1 MNSHNKIRSRRRG
14 IMNVIKE
21 WKTLLIPYEQAV
33 EELKVKFKSIRNQ
46 YRELNEYSPIEF
58 VMGRV
63 KKISSIIE
71 KADRR
76 SIPME
81 HLEEQMEDIAG
92 IRIMCQ
98 FIDDIYEVVTLIRER
113 SGKDF
118 TVLYEKDYIRNPK
131 DSGYKSYHIII
142 KYPVQTALGT
152 KEILAELQ
160 IRTLAMNFWA
170 TIEHSLNYKY
180 KSHIPEDI
188 IERLRNSATAATR
201 LDQEMMEISR
211 EVVNAQLMF
220 EEKSNTIRDIIA
232 NIQLLFTQGKET
244 EALDYQRRFDNIKNN
259 DNMFEFELL
268 LTEIKKSLPRY
279 NHFEKGR
286 LI

>member
-1 MNSHNKIRSRRRG
+1 MNG
-14 IMNVIKE
+14 IKE

-46 YRELNEYSPIEF
+46 YREMNEYSPIEF

-71 KADRR
+71 KAERR

-81 HLEEQMEDIAG
+81 DLEEQMEDIAG

-98 FIDDIYEVVTLIRER
+98 FIDDIYAVVALIRQR

-118 TVLYEKDYIRNPK
+118 TVLYEKDYIKNPK
-131 DSGYKSYHIII
+131 DSGYKSFHMII
-142 KYPVQTALGT
+142 KYPVQTAVGT

-180 KSHIPEDI
+180 KSHIPDDI
-188 IERLRNSATAATR
+188 IERLKNSALAATR
-201 LDQEMMEISR
+201 LDEEMSEISR
-211 EVVNAQLMF
+211 EVVNAQLLF
-220 EEKSNTIRDIIA
+220 EEKSNTFREIIN
-232 NIQLLFTQGKET
+232 NIQILFNQGKEREAT
-244 EALDYQRRFDNIKNN
+244 EFQRRFDIIKNK
-259 DNMFEFELL
+259 DDIFEFEVL
-268 LTEIKKSLPRY
+268 LTEIKNAIPRY
-279 NHFEKGR
+279 HQFDKGQ